1 MTRPQTTRSVANP
14 TGIDRPEG
22 VAVRHRSFIVLP
34 RRGLTMLMMIDT
46 RFCCAHIHEHCIT
59 QLLKQAATRVH
70 QACTTART
78 NRMYTRFATLYPPR
92 KAYTVEFCRAARN
105 LSDRPLLYSSAKADT
120 ATCFRCSVLYNAWLL
135 FRNGHSMQHY
145 HLLCGHP

>member
-1 MTRPQTTRSVANP
+1 
-14 TGIDRPEG
+14 
-22 VAVRHRSFIVLP
+22 
-34 RRGLTMLMMIDT
+34 MLMMIDT

-59 QLLKQAATRVH
+59 QLLKHAATRVH

-105 LSDRPLLYSSAKADT
+105 LLDRPLRYVLKLDVSHPTREGSISNGYSVT
-120 ATCFRCSVLYNAWLL
+120 V
-135 FRNGHSMQHY
+135 
-145 HLLCGHP
+145 